1 MEPTCQGGNPSSAFA
16 PVAEPNTQKPSTS
29 DNASNYEEK
38 GGLDPEPQGDLS
50 GENGKKSPK
59 FIKRAD
65 DDPLALAEKS
75 DDGYSSDNKMSASLL
90 SDEDHE
96 RDQLRFSVNTMNTDK
111 MFKAYKMRLERHDQK
126 ESDQEASDQEESEHE
141 KFEPKESP
149 MGTAMMRGIMSYTK
163 SLEGRIVKLEATK
176 RGSRTQ
182 RLAGDGNDKVRTEKP
197 ATVSNELLLEVQF
210 FDVNYEPEFSG
221 HCLEERDVARGPYRS
236 ATGPKQLIRVLYNWR
251 ENISRRS
258 LPPGQSPL
266 PGEIDVTGLG
276 IWSEPIIAFFKR
288 RLNIRTPGISALVR
302 IEKPFQPLL
311 RNLDIIRGQLSM
323 LERVYK

>member
-1 MEPTCQGGNPSSAFA
+1 MT
-16 PVAEPNTQKPSTS
+16 
-29 DNASNYEEK
+29 
-38 GGLDPEPQGDLS
+38 LLLWL
-50 GENGKKSPK
+50 KSPTTDTLPTTK
-59 FIKRAD
+59 CLQA
-65 DDPLALAEKS
+65 
-75 DDGYSSDNKMSASLL
+75 YLL

-149 MGTAMMRGIMSYTK
+149 KGTAMMRGIMSYTK

-258 LPPGQSPL
+258 LPGPGQSPL